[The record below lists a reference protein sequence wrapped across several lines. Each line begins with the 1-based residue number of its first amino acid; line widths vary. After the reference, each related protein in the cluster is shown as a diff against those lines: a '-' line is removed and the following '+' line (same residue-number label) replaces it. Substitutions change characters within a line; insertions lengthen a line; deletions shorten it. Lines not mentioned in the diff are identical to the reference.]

1 MRVQT
6 AFRLDKELLDA
17 AKKKAKSQKRSLNNY
32 IEVLLHKDLENY
44 LNNVSE
50 ESNFDSEMDADINA
64 VQSYDKWIK
73 SLKKGN

>member
-44 LNNVSE
+44 LNNAPE
-50 ESNFDSEMDADINA
+50 ESNYDSENDADINA

>member
-44 LNNVSE
+44 LNNASE

>member
-44 LNNVSE
+44 LNNASE
-50 ESNFDSEMDADINA
+50 ESNFDSEMDADINE

>member
-44 LNNVSE
+44 LNNASE

-64 VQSYDKWIK
+64 VQSYGKWIK

>member
-6 AFRLDKELLDA
+6 AFRLDKEVLDA

-44 LNNVSE
+44 LNNASE

>member
-44 LNNVSE
+44 LNNAPE
-50 ESNFDSEMDADINA
+50 ESNFDSEMEADINA

>member
-32 IEVLLHKDLENY
+32 IEVLLHSDLENY
-44 LNNVSE
+44 LNNAPE
-50 ESNFDSEMDADINA
+50 ESNYDSEMDADVNA

>member
-1 MRVQT
+1 MRIQT

-44 LNNVSE
+44 LNNASN
-50 ESNFDSEMDADINA
+50 ESNYDVENDADINA

-73 SLKKGN
+73 SLKKGD

>member
-44 LNNVSE
+44 LNNASE
-50 ESNFDSEMDADINA
+50 ESNYDSEMDADVNA

>member
-44 LNNVSE
+44 LNNASE

-64 VQSYDKWIK
+64 MQSYDKWIK

>member
-44 LNNVSE
+44 LNNASE
-50 ESNFDSEMDADINA
+50 ESNFDSELDADINA

>member
-44 LNNVSE
+44 LNNASE
-50 ESNFDSEMDADINA
+50 ESNYDSENDADVNA

>member
-6 AFRLDKELLDA
+6 AFRLDKELLEA

-44 LNNVSE
+44 LNNASE
-50 ESNFDSEMDADINA
+50 ESNFDCEMDADINA
-64 VQSYDKWIK
+64 VQSYDKLIK
-73 SLKKGN
+73 SLKKGK

>member
-6 AFRLDKELLDA
+6 AFRLDKELLEA

-44 LNNVSE
+44 LNNASE